1 MNEASMGQFVSTSV
15 FDLNLRVEKAFSRDW
30 QNTVMN
36 LQSESGKS
44 NPLELVVQEVV
55 GELELE
61 DDVEQVED
69 FANIELAF

>member
-1 MNEASMGQFVSTSV
+1 MNEASMGQFVSTFV

-69 FANIELAF
+69 FANVELAF

>member
-36 LQSESGKS
+36 LQCESGKS